1 MPAVLA
7 APGPLILWH
16 VATAVAAVAA
26 VFGDPRFDYRLL
38 LVGSVLPMLD
48 AVTGGRWI
56 MHTLMFS
63 VALVVVVMLAT
74 IGRREVRRRW
84 LALPI
89 GTLLYLVFSA
99 SWNDA
104 ATFWWPAGGWS
115 ALGDQDVPFVGRP
128 WVVTA
133 GLEVAG
139 LALVMWGWRRARLS
153 EQGRRED
160 LLREGHLDFVVN

>member
-128 WVVTA
+128 WAVTA

-139 LALVMWGWRRARLS
+139 LALVMWGWRRARLDDPR
-153 EQGRRED
+153 RREE
-160 LLREGHLDFVVN
+160 LLRKGRFDFVVN